1 MALTVN
7 GYCLFFFAFFKNY
20 LTLYLLPRVIS
31 EKMSFL
37 RKYRPHVLWN
47 MQLVNEYFIYAK
59 KLAKEDW

>member
-1 MALTVN
+1 MVSA
-7 GYCLFFFAFFKNY
+7 YFFALFKNY

-59 KLAKEDW
+59 KLAKEG